1 MPLQYAVCD
10 VIYFA
15 AALVAGGLCS
25 WAYGHTGLVFVTMLF
40 TTMWCLS
47 EFIHVY
53 RLVRGHVP
61 VYHVSSIPQGPDFPK
76 PWHLICL
83 VLEVVAL
90 GSQFSYDLTLASGMI
105 IAFLFGGMYV
115 LVHLMFYS
123 GSVQENAATMLP
135 ILAVVFLAYSMVLTT
150 PEESKGNMGQGR
162 TSEVVLLLL
171 MSPAGSLFAYFFISF
186 LGVEPKEPDAAIL
199 PIMIGSHE
207 KV

>member
-1 MPLQYAVCD
+1 
-10 VIYFA
+10 
-15 AALVAGGLCS
+15 
-25 WAYGHTGLVFVTMLF
+25 
-40 TTMWCLS
+40 MWCLS
-47 EFIHVY
+47 ELIHVY

-61 VYHVSSIPQGPDFPK
+61 VYHVSSIPQGPDFPT
-76 PWHLICL
+76 PWHLVCL
-83 VLEVVAL
+83 ALEVVAL
-90 GSQFSYDLTLASGMI
+90 GAQFSYELTLASGMT

-135 ILAVVFLAYSMVLTT
+135 ILAVLVLAYSMVLTT
-150 PEESKGNMGQGR
+150 PEGAKGNMGQGR
-162 TSEVVLLLL
+162 TSEVVWLLL

-186 LGVEPKEPDAAIL
+186 LGVEPKEPDTAIL